1 MDCKRIQKNITG
13 GDGCTFGDILTKTV
27 QENLCYE
34 YCTCTCVVLDLI
46 QNVFWDKWRKAL
58 INLIG
63 IRSLFKEI
71 YYRRDVKRK

>member
-13 GDGCTFGDILTKTV
+13 GDGCTFGDILTKTF

-46 QNVFWDKWRKAL
+46 QNVFWDK
-58 INLIG
+58 
-63 IRSLFKEI
+63 
-71 YYRRDVKRK
+71 